1 MPSRRKLEE
10 HRRSIEEI
18 RDIMNSMKT
27 LAYMETRKLDHLLD
41 TQHAVVNSIE
51 VVAADFISAYP
62 DAIPVVQAVQEVYLV
77 IGSERGF
84 CGDFNELLLRRLEQI
99 QQDKQSEDFAILIAT
114 GQKLHAALRADSP
127 VAARLNG
134 ASVAEEVEAV
144 LTHVVDTLA
153 ALQTQYGAL
162 TVTALYH
169 AADDD
174 TLVTQRLLPPF
185 QDYLDSAPGFSHLP
199 VLNLTPTDFLI
210 ELSDHYLFT
219 ALHEI
224 FYVSLMAENRR
235 RVQHLEGAV
244 QHLEEES
251 DALRHQSNARRQEE
265 IIEEIEVILLSAANL
280 MKPLPKGQ

>member
-41 TQHAVVNSIE
+41 TQHTVVNSIE
-51 VVAADFISAYP
+51 IVATDFVSAYP
-62 DAIPVVQAVQEVYLV
+62 EAMPGVQAAREVYLV

-84 CGDFNELLLRRLEQI
+84 CGDFNETLLRRLEGI
-99 QQDKQSEDFAILIAT
+99 QQDKQGKDSPIVVAT
-114 GQKLHAALRADSP
+114 GQKLHASLMKGP
-127 VAARLNG
+127 NTAARLDG
-134 ASVAEEVEAV
+134 ASVAEEVEAI
-144 LTHVVDTLA
+144 LPGVVDTLA
-153 ALQTQYGAL
+153 ALQTEYGTL
-162 TVTALYH
+162 SLYALYH

-185 QDYLDSAPGFSHLP
+185 QDYLDSPPRFTLPP

-210 ELSDHYLFT
+210 ELSDHYLFA

-224 FYVSLMAENRR
+224 FYTSLMAENRR

-244 QHLEEES
+244 KHLEEES
-251 DALRHQSNARRQEE
+251 DDLRHQSNARRQEE
-265 IIEEIEVILLSAANL
+265 IIEEIEVILLSAASL
-280 MKPLPKGQ
+280 QKPLPKRQ

>member
-41 TQHAVVNSIE
+41 TQHTVVNSIE
-51 VVAADFISAYP
+51 IVATDFVSAYP
-62 DAIPVVQAVQEVYLV
+62 EAMPGVQAAREVYLV

-84 CGDFNELLLRRLEQI
+84 CGDFNETLLRRLEGI
-99 QQDKQSEDFAILIAT
+99 QQDKQGKDSAIVVAT
-114 GQKLHAALRADSP
+114 GQKLHASLP
-127 VAARLNG
+127 NGPHIAARLDG

-144 LTHVVDTLA
+144 LPRVVDTLA
-153 ALQTQYGAL
+153 ALQTQYGTL
-162 TVTALYH
+162 SLYALYH
-169 AADDD
+169 AADDE

-185 QDYLDSAPGFSHLP
+185 QDYLDRPPLFSLPP

-210 ELSDHYLFT
+210 ELSDHYLFA

-224 FYVSLMAENRR
+224 FYASLMAENRR

-244 QHLEEES
+244 KHLEEES
-251 DALRHQSNARRQEE
+251 DDLRHQSNARRQEE
-265 IIEEIEVILLSAANL
+265 IIEEIEVILLSAASL
-280 MKPLPKGQ
+280 QKPLPKRQ